1 MRMKAKTEDV
11 FEDELDLNDIKE
23 KKKEMVRLKMEKEL
37 LKMQAETE
45 KLRQELEKYKSGN
58 SGNPSSSNPQASAVA
73 ALTATLIKSG
83 VKPEEANEFLSKLN
97 PEALATLTA
106 LTSNNPYLPLF
117 MFLASQS
124 KGQQPQNLTVKDIV
138 EVNKNVFDLAKNIA
152 SDRGKSGESEILAI
166 VKELTNMYK
175 ETQQKILLEKL
186 EDIASTIS
194 SRKSL
199 WDEILE
205 DERKFNKLKQLFGG
219 QNMSPEIAIEL
230 EKLRQAHELN
240 MKKLDLELLK
250 MQAELAES
258 KRRKEMTATIL
269 RKIGEAIG
277 TGLSE
282 ASKEVEVEP
291 EEYSYTLKCP
301 QCGTELK
308 DVTPGKEITCPQ
320 CKTTYKAMVK
330 G

>member
-11 FEDELDLNDIKE
+11 FEDELDLDDIKE

-58 SGNPSSSNPQASAVA
+58 SGNPSSSNPQATAVA

-83 VKPEEANEFLSKLN
+83 VKSEEANEFLSKLN

-117 MFLASQS
+117 MFLVSQS

-152 SDRGKSGESEILAI
+152 SDRGKSGESEVLAI

-175 ETQQKILLEKL
+175 ETQQKLLLEKL
-186 EDIASTIS
+186 EDIAHTIS
-194 SRKSL
+194 GRKSL

-258 KRRKEMTATIL
+258 KKRNEMTATIL

-282 ASKEVEVEP
+282 ASKEMEVEP
-291 EEYSYTLKCP
+291 AEYSYTLKCP